1 LENEI
6 TLTTSPPDSGT
17 LPVTYTT
24 ITRSGW
30 QEVDAEIIHERL
42 ISIFVNGQE
51 LATIMATPRQ
61 HDALA
66 LGFLANEGVI
76 ASIDDV
82 RALHICPSGACVDVW
97 LRSSTFEPPRRMILT
112 SGCGGGITF
121 EDFSATHDPLISDLR
136 LTPDQ
141 LWTMMDALNQSADL
155 YSRSRGVHT
164 SNLSDGTQPLLVA
177 EDVGRHNTLDKLCG
191 LALQQRISTKDRII
205 LSTGRISSEM
215 LNKARRMEVPIVAS
229 RTSPTSF
236 SVALAEAW
244 NITVIGYLRRNSMN
258 IYTHP
263 ERIDLPDQQ
272 ERESHVRHHDHLD
285 D

>member
-1 LENEI
+1 MTN
-6 TLTTSPPDSGT
+6 PPDSGT
-17 LPVTYTT
+17 LPITYTT
-24 ITRSGW
+24 ITRTGW
-30 QEVDAEIIHERL
+30 QHTDAEIIHERL
-42 ISIFVNGQE
+42 ITVFVNGQE

-61 HDALA
+61 QDALA

-76 ASIDDV
+76 SSIADV
-82 RALHICPSGACVDVW
+82 RALHVCPSGACVDVW
-97 LRSSTFEPPRRMILT
+97 LRSATFEPPRRMILT

-121 EDFSATHDPLISDLR
+121 EDFSATHDPLHSDLR
-136 LTPDQ
+136 LTPNQ
-141 LWTMMDALNQSADL
+141 LWSMMDALNQSADL

-164 SNLSDGTQPLLVA
+164 SNLSDGSHPLLVA

-191 LALQQRISTKDRII
+191 LALQQQISTKDKVIV
-205 LSTGRISSEM
+205 STGRISSEM

-263 ERIDLPDQQ
+263 ERIDLPDHL
-272 ERESHVRHHDHLD
+272 ERESHVRQHDNFD